1 MGLRVRPQALRG
13 DYHPLSC
20 RLQAGSA
27 LGAFVLLYAVPIHAQ
42 TVPTID
48 LHGVTIKPYATDQL
62 DMGGFANASPS
73 HPGTGARGARLR
85 NGVRLNIHK
94 QVEIGAIW
102 DFGPAP
108 GGPMRL
114 FEGQVSYV
122 GLRHFVFTAGIFKP
136 SFGLESMQAQGDTV
150 FIERSSISTLTR
162 NLATGIER
170 QAVQAETYGKRYH
183 FALSATAGTAGPGEN
198 GNQRAMAFR
207 LVGLPVRTRALLFH
221 LGVSGEWIFRP
232 ASARNA
238 APALSLSDNPEINPG
253 TVSKYLD
260 TGKILSDSAG
270 AFGVEAAVSWKRLLF
285 QGEAYDILLNSRIS
299 NSSQQ
304 LRFHGWYGQLGYTVN
319 GRQREWKGRTAA
331 FSSPSCDRKQS
342 VLCNGYGVLEVA
354 ARYSQADLESGPI
367 HGGDQQTGSL
377 AVNWWPTGIIRTTVQ
392 YEYGQVTRTPSAE
405 HFHAVMSMFQIKF

>member
-1 MGLRVRPQALRG
+1 M
-13 DYHPLSC
+13 
-20 RLQAGSA
+20 QAGTA
-27 LGAFVLLYAVPIHAQ
+27 LCTIVMMGAAATHAQ
-42 TVPTID
+42 SVPTID
-48 LHGVTIKPYATDQL
+48 LHGITIKPYATDQL
-62 DMGGFANASPS
+62 DIGGFPGASPAR
-73 HPGTGARGARLR
+73 PGTGARGARLR

-114 FEGQVSYV
+114 FEGQVSYI

-150 FIERSSISTLTR
+150 FIERASISTLTR

-207 LVGLPVRTRALLFH
+207 LVGLPVRTRSLLFH
-221 LGVSGEWIFRP
+221 LGFSGEWIFRP
-232 ASARNA
+232 ASAGNA
-238 APALSLSDNPEINPG
+238 APMLSLSDNPEINPG
-253 TVSKYLD
+253 TVSKYLN
-260 TGKILSDSAG
+260 TGKIQSDSAG
-270 AFGVEAAVSWKRLLF
+270 AFGVEAAVSWQKLLF
-285 QGEAYDILLNSRIS
+285 QGEAYDIVLNSHVNS
-299 NSSQQ
+299 SSQQ
-304 LRFHGWYGQLGYTVN
+304 LRFHGWYGQLGYTIN
-319 GRQREWKGRTAA
+319 GKGREWKGRTAA

-342 VLCNGYGVLEVA
+342 MLCNGYGVLEVA
-354 ARYSQADLESGPI
+354 ARYSQADLDAGPI

-377 AVNWWPTGIIRTTVQ
+377 AINWWPTGIIRTTVQ
-392 YEYGQVTRTPSAE
+392 YEYGQITGGDMPE